1 MTNNQPQEHDVNDG
15 RYLYCLVQNPGGAT
29 LDSQGIEE
37 NEVHIID
44 VDGIGAVVH
53 DCSVLYDSADIDEI
67 EGWLLT
73 HQEVIDTAATQF
85 GTPLPFQFDVILEGG
100 DEQVHTWLKNN
111 HERISRLLADFEDLW
126 EYRVHILQ
134 ERSVLEQTLSEE
146 DSRLQELNNKQA
158 QSSEGEAFL
167 VEKQYDQ
174 RLQEAIHNYRS
185 ELTDELLTDL
195 ATIGTEVEEQ
205 SSEPDAQILTN
216 DTTEGK
222 SWLARIAVLA
232 DQTKETEIGDRLD
245 ILADNPGIEVRFTGP
260 WPPYSFTPSLD
271 ASSDHETE
279 KKQ

>member
-1 MTNNQPQEHDVNDG
+1 MTDNQTPEHDVKDG

-53 DCSVLYDSADIDEI
+53 DCSRLYDSADIDEI

-73 HQEVIDTAATQF
+73 HQEVIDTAAAQF

-100 DEQVHTWLKNN
+100 DEQVHTWLENN
-111 HERISRLLADFEDLW
+111 YERISRLLADFADLW
-126 EYRVHILQ
+126 EYRVHVLQ
-134 ERSVLEQTLSEE
+134 ERSVLEEELSEE
-146 DSRLQELNNKQA
+146 DSRLQELKNQQV

-167 VEKQYDQ
+167 VEKQYGQ
-174 RLQEAIHNYRS
+174 RLQEVIHNYRN
-185 ELTDELLTDL
+185 ELTDDLLTDL
-195 ATIGTEVEEQ
+195 ATIGTQVEEQ
-205 SSEPDAQILTN
+205 SAEPDAQIITN
-216 DTTEGK
+216 DTTDDK
-222 SWLARIAVLA
+222 AWLARIAVLA
-232 DQTKETEIGDRLD
+232 NQTKETQIGDRLD

-271 ASSDHETE
+271 APSDHETD
-279 KKQ
+279 KK

>member
-1 MTNNQPQEHDVNDG
+1 MTDNQPPEHDVNEG

-29 LDSQGIEE
+29 LDIRGIEE
-37 NEVHIID
+37 NEVHIIE
-44 VDGIGAVVH
+44 VGEIGAVVH
-53 DCSVLYDSADIDEI
+53 DCSRLYDSADMDQI

-100 DEQVHTWLKNN
+100 DEQVLTWLENN
-111 HERISRLLADFEDLW
+111 SERISRLLADFEDLW

-134 ERSVLEQTLSEE
+134 ERSVLEETLSEE
-146 DSRLQELNNKQA
+146 DSRLQELNTQQA

-174 RLQEAIHNYRS
+174 RLQEVIHNYRN
-185 ELTDELLTDL
+185 ELTDDLLTDL

-205 SSEPDAQILTN
+205 SAEPDAQILTN
-216 DTTEGK
+216 DTAEEK

-271 ASSDHETE
+271 ASSDHETD
-279 KKQ
+279 KK

>member
-1 MTNNQPQEHDVNDG
+1 MTDNQTPEHDVKDG

-44 VDGIGAVVH
+44 VDGIGTVVH
-53 DCSVLYDSADIDEI
+53 DCSRLYDSADIDEI

-73 HQEVIDTAATQF
+73 HQEVIDTAAAQF

-100 DEQVHTWLKNN
+100 DEQVHTWLENN
-111 HERISRLLADFEDLW
+111 YERISRLLADFEDLW
-126 EYRVHILQ
+126 EYRVHVLQ
-134 ERSVLEQTLSEE
+134 ERSVLEEELSEE
-146 DSRLQELNNKQA
+146 DSRLQDLKDKQA

-167 VEKQYDQ
+167 VEKQYGQ
-174 RLQEAIHNYRS
+174 RLQEVIHNHRN
-185 ELTDELLTDL
+185 ELTDDLLTDL
-195 ATIGTEVEEQ
+195 ATIGSEVEEQ
-205 SSEPDAQILTN
+205 SAEPDAQILTN
-216 DTTEGK
+216 DTTDDK

-232 DQTKETEIGDRLD
+232 NQTKETQIGDRLD

-271 ASSDHETE
+271 ASSDHETD
-279 KKQ
+279 KK

>member
-1 MTNNQPQEHDVNDG
+1 MTDNQTPEHDVKDG

-53 DCSVLYDSADIDEI
+53 DCSRLYDSADIDEI

-73 HQEVIDTAATQF
+73 HQEVIDTAAAKF

-100 DEQVHTWLKNN
+100 DEQVHTWLENN
-111 HERISRLLADFEDLW
+111 YERISRLLADFADLW
-126 EYRVHILQ
+126 EYRVHVLQ
-134 ERSVLEQTLSEE
+134 ERSVLEEEISEE
-146 DSRLQELNNKQA
+146 DSRLQELKNQQV

-167 VEKQYDQ
+167 VEKQYGQ
-174 RLQEAIHNYRS
+174 RLQEVIHNYRN
-185 ELTDELLTDL
+185 ELTDDLLTDL
-195 ATIGTEVEEQ
+195 ATIGTQVEEQ
-205 SSEPDAQILTN
+205 SAEPDAQIITN
-216 DTTEGK
+216 DTTDDK
-222 SWLARIAVLA
+222 AWLARIAVLA

-271 ASSDHETE
+271 APSDHETD
-279 KKQ
+279 KK

>member
-1 MTNNQPQEHDVNDG
+1 MTDNQTPEHDVKDG

-44 VDGIGAVVH
+44 VDGIGTVVH
-53 DCSVLYDSADIDEI
+53 DCSRLYDSADIDEI

-73 HQEVIDTAATQF
+73 HQEVIDTAAAQF

-100 DEQVHTWLKNN
+100 DEQVHTWLENN
-111 HERISRLLADFEDLW
+111 YERISRLLADFEDLW
-126 EYRVHILQ
+126 EYRVHVLQ
-134 ERSVLEQTLSEE
+134 ERSVLEEELSEE
-146 DSRLQELNNKQA
+146 DSRLQDLKNKQV

-167 VEKQYDQ
+167 VEKQYGQ
-174 RLQEAIHNYRS
+174 RLQEVIHNHRN
-185 ELTDELLTDL
+185 ELTDDLLTDL
-195 ATIGTEVEEQ
+195 ATIGSEVEEQ
-205 SSEPDAQILTN
+205 SAEPDAQILTN
-216 DTTEGK
+216 DTTDDK

-232 DQTKETEIGDRLD
+232 NQTKETQIGDRLD

-271 ASSDHETE
+271 ASSDHETD
-279 KKQ
+279 KK

>member
-1 MTNNQPQEHDVNDG
+1 MTDNQPEEHDVNDG

-53 DCSVLYDSADIDEI
+53 NCSRLYDSADIDEI
-67 EGWLLT
+67 EGWLLS
-73 HQEVIDTAATQF
+73 HQEVIDTAAAQF

-100 DEQVHTWLKNN
+100 DEQVHTWLENN

-126 EYRVHILQ
+126 EYRVHVLQ
-134 ERSVLEQTLSEE
+134 ERSVLEEQLAEE
-146 DSRLQELNNKQA
+146 DSRLQELKNQQA

-174 RLQEAIHNYRS
+174 RLQEVIHNHRNN
-185 ELTDELLTDL
+185 LTDDLLTDL

-205 SSEPDAQILTN
+205 SPEPDAQILTN
-216 DTTEGK
+216 DTADDK

-232 DQTKETEIGDRLD
+232 DQTNETEIGDRLD

-271 ASSDHETE
+271 ASPDHETD
-279 KKQ
+279 KK